1 MTHLVRI
8 GVTFREFKL
17 IVGRI
22 NSSYSSPLFL
32 ISTPTDSDQWCGLT
46 LYSFQNVCEGSLIIR
61 PLCPAAGFG
70 QNRKQEVTRYDHV
83 CDVTN
88 KLLQRPATS
97 WILLKKVWATESVY
111 GLDIAGGGH
120 VSRCSADLCHFTQ
133 GTVCN

>member
-22 NSSYSSPLFL
+22 NSSYSSPLFVT
-32 ISTPTDSDQWCGLT
+32 STPTDSDQWCGLT
-46 LYSFQNVCEGSLIIR
+46 LYSFQNVCECSLIIR

-88 KLLQRPATS
+88 KLFQRPATS
-97 WILLKKVWATESVY
+97 
-111 GLDIAGGGH
+111 
-120 VSRCSADLCHFTQ
+120 
-133 GTVCN
+133 